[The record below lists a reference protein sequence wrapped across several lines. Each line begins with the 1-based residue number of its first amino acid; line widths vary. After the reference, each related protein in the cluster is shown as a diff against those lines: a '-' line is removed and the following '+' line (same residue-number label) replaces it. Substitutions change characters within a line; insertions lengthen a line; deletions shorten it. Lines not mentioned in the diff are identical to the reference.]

1 MNSVVLMGRLTK
13 DPDVRYSQGAEPMCI
28 ARFTLAV
35 DRRFNREQQEA
46 DFISCLAFGK
56 TGQFVEKYL
65 RKGIKVCMSGRIQTG
80 SYQNKEGKTVYTTD
94 VIAEQVEFA
103 ESKNAQPTQ
112 QPQQAYRSPMEQF
125 KPQPY
130 QQTPQYQQAQQESF
144 LDVDPMQD
152 DLLPW
157 NNSNN

>member
-13 DPDVRYSQGAEPMCI
+13 DPDIRYSQGAEPMCI

-56 TGQFVEKYL
+56 TGQFIEKYL

-80 SYQNKEGKTVYTTD
+80 SYQNREGKTVYTTD

-103 ESKNAQPTQ
+103 ESKNAQQTQQ

-130 QQTPQYQQAQQESF
+130 QPQYQQAQQESF
-144 LDVDPMQD
+144 LDIDPMQD
-152 DLLPW
+152 DMLPW
-157 NNSNN
+157 NTN